1 MKMKGAKHVRNLSPP
16 RPPPT
21 SPPFPPPLPP
31 PPLPLPSHSAP
42 DACLEF
48 HLLDHKRHTKIMVF
62 ICMFF
67 LPITLT
73 LAGTKSIFGIIR
85 SRRRLVQ
92 RGKGPHS

>member
-16 RPPPT
+16 RPPP
-21 SPPFPPPLPP
+21 PLP

-48 HLLDHKRHTKIMVF
+48 HLLDHKRHTKIMVS

-67 LPITLT
+67 FPITLS

-85 SRRRLVQ
+85 SRRLVQ

>member
-1 MKMKGAKHVRNLSPP
+1 MKMKGAKHVRNLSSP
-16 RPPPT
+16 R
-21 SPPFPPPLPP
+21 PPPLPP
-31 PPLPLPSHSAP
+31 PPPLPLSSHSAP

-48 HLLDHKRHTKIMVF
+48 HVLDHKRHTKIMVF

-67 LPITLT
+67 FPITLS